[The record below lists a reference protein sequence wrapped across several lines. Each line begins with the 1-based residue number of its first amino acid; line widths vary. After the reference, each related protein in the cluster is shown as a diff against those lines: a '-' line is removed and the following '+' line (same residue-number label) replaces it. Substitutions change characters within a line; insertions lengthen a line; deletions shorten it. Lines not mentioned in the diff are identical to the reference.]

1 MHSILDVPFLPIQ
14 SYVDHIATHQKS
26 SQTVIQSLKK
36 KVDEMQAKEQT
47 NGNQIKEVIDS
58 NLQLKSDLSTAKN
71 RERQLEGEVA
81 SLKKKCESLEFQM
94 KERNNLLQN
103 AIPSI
108 CDSIQKACQT
118 IQADAHR
125 ININFHKEYA
135 STVVNIIGAANY
147 SVQEV
152 QRIHG
157 LICPNVVHSSL
168 FDT

>member
-1 MHSILDVPFLPIQ
+1 
-14 SYVDHIATHQKS
+14 
-26 SQTVIQSLKK
+26 
-36 KVDEMQAKEQT
+36 MQAKEQT

-71 RERQLEGEVA
+71 RERQLEGEVE
-81 SLKKKCESLEFQM
+81 SMKKKCESLELKMTQ
-94 KERNNLLQN
+94 RNSLLQN
-103 AIPSI
+103 AIPAI

-118 IQADAHR
+118 IQADARR

-147 SVQEV
+147 SVQEI

-157 LICPNVVHSSL
+157 LICPNVVLSSL